1 MKRDWCLWRGRRAM
15 RLFALS
21 GYRLGGAPR
30 EVRLVY
36 TGFLGFILVGLVTVG
51 LFQAV
56 QIGVRLS
63 EVAAYYHGGETE
75 AAMTFP
81 KTFIQLLEV
90 THFHAFIMG
99 VVFLILGHLLLAT
112 GLSNRWQKGLL
123 LSALA
128 GSMGDL
134 AGTWLIRYV
143 SAGFALLQ
151 LLAWLLFWIGYGGM
165 LIASM
170 WEMWGHHPQVPT

>member
-1 MKRDWCLWRGRRAM
+1 M

-36 TGFLGFILVGLVTVG
+36 TGFVGFALVGLVTIG

-56 QIGVRLS
+56 QIGLRLS

-75 AAMTFP
+75 TAMTFP
-81 KTFIQLLEV
+81 KTFIQLLKV

-99 VVFLILGHLLLAT
+99 VVFLNFGTSDPGYRALKLLERRAAAECFRRLVQ
-112 GLSNRWQKGLL
+112 GIWLV
-123 LSALA
+123 A
-128 GSMGDL
+128 G
-134 AGTWLIRYV
+134 
-143 SAGFALLQ
+143 
-151 LLAWLLFWIGYGGM
+151 
-165 LIASM
+165 
-170 WEMWGHHPQVPT
+170 

>member
-1 MKRDWCLWRGRRAM
+1 M

-36 TGFLGFILVGLVTVG
+36 TGFLGFISVGLVTIG

-56 QIGVRLS
+56 QIGIRLS

-75 AAMTFP
+75 TAMSFP
-81 KTFIQLLEV
+81 KTFVQLLEV

-99 VVFLILGHLLLAT
+99 VVFLILRHLTLAM
-112 GLSNRWQKGLL
+112 GLSSYWKGALL
-123 LSALA
+123 LSAFA
-128 GSMGDL
+128 GSLGDL
-134 AGTWLIRYV
+134 AGGWLIRY
-143 SAGFALLQ
+143 AWTGFAVLQ
-151 LLAWLLFWIGYGGM
+151 LLSWLAFWAGYGGM
-165 LIASM
+165 VVATI
-170 WEMWGHHPQVPT
+170 WEMWGNPAGLSPPVNLPGQG

>member
-1 MKRDWCLWRGRRAM
+1 M

-36 TGFLGFILVGLVTVG
+36 TGFVGFTLVGLVTIG
-51 LFQAV
+51 LFQGV

-75 AAMTFP
+75 TAMTFP

-99 VVFLILGHLLLAT
+99 VVFLILGHLTLAT
-112 GLSNRWQKGLL
+112 GLTNYWQAGLL
-123 LSALA
+123 LSAFV
-128 GSMGDL
+128 GSLGDL
-134 AGTWLIRYV
+134 AGGWLIRYV
-143 SAGFALLQ
+143 STGFATLQ
-151 LLAWLLFWIGYGGM
+151 LLSWLTLWVGYGGM
-165 LIASM
+165 VVAAM
-170 WEMWGHHPQVPT
+170 WEMWGNPAGLPLPMRLPGQD